1 MIRGMT
7 VPGES
12 DVAQLMG
19 VRQAIDVID
28 AEPVTPRVER
38 RRLHEA
44 QGLRLAEDVAADRDY
59 PPFDKSLMD
68 GYAVRSADVKELP
81 TVLRVVD
88 VVPAG
93 QWPRR
98 AVAAGEA
105 VAIMTGAPM
114 PEGADAVVPVEDV
127 EETPE
132 GVRVLRAEPTPGRH
146 VARRGSDVPA
156 GQRLLTR
163 GTLLESPQLAVAA
176 SVGLANPQ
184 VYARPT
190 VAVLGTGDE
199 IVPVERTPGPAQIR
213 DSNTLMLAALLA
225 RLGCAVRNLGTVQD
239 DVTAMRAAFEEGLN
253 ADVLFVTG
261 GMSMGTRD
269 FVPGLLRDMGFQ
281 TRIAKLRIKPGKP
294 FVFAVRAGDDAGV
307 APAGTPQAGERT
319 TPDFGGLGQFAS
331 PQRTRYVFGLPGNPV
346 SAFVCTL
353 RLASRLLTR
362 LAGGVPRERWLSGR
376 IEVGMPPN
384 GPREFY
390 QPVVRQV
397 AAGISSN
404 QNELAAI
411 RLLPWK
417 GSADLFTLAQAN
429 ALLVRPE
436 NEPPVAKG
444 TLVRVLEI

>member
-1 MIRGMT
+1 LTPPPPVTMIRDM
-7 VPGES
+7 PSPAEL
-12 DVAQLMG
+12 DVSQLMS
-19 VRQAIDVID
+19 VRQAIDAID
-28 AEPVTPRVER
+28 AEPVEPRVER
-38 RRLHEA
+38 VRLHA
-44 QGLRLAEDVAADRDY
+44 ARGLRLAEDVVADRDY

-68 GYAVRSADVKELP
+68 GYAVRSADVRELP
-81 TVLRVVD
+81 AVLRVVD

-98 AVAAGEA
+98 GVGAGEA

-146 VARRGSDVPA
+146 LAKRGSDVPV
-156 GQRLLTR
+156 GQKLLTR
-163 GTLLESPQLAVAA
+163 GVPLESPQLAVAA
-176 SVGLANPQ
+176 SVGMAHPR
-184 VYARPT
+184 VFVRPT

-199 IVPVERTPGPAQIR
+199 IVPADQMPAAAQIR
-213 DSNTLMLAALLA
+213 DSNTLMLAALLE
-225 RLGCAVRNLGTVQD
+225 RLGCAVRNLGTVAD
-239 DVTAMRAAFEEGLN
+239 DVAAMRAAFEAGLD

-269 FVPGLLRDMGFQ
+269 FVPGLLREMGFQ

-294 FVFAVRAGDDAGV
+294 FVFAVRE
-307 APAGTPQAGERT
+307 APRG
-319 TPDFGGLGQFAS
+319 
-331 PQRTRYVFGLPGNPV
+331 RYVFGLPGNPV

-376 IEVGMPPN
+376 IDVGLPPN

-397 AAGISSN
+397 PAGISSA
-404 QNELAAI
+404 QNELATI
-411 RLLPWK
+411 HLLPWK

>member
-1 MIRGMT
+1 MIRGMA
-7 VPGES
+7 VPGEL
-12 DVAQLMG
+12 DVTQLMG

-68 GYAVRSADVKELP
+68 GYAVRAADVTELP

-98 AVAAGEA
+98 AVGAGEA

-156 GQRLLTR
+156 GQKLLTR

-176 SVGLANPQ
+176 SGGLANPMG
-184 VYARPT
+184 YARPT
-190 VAVLGTGDE
+190 GAGLGTGDE
-199 IVPVERTPGPAQIR
+199 IVPVDQMPGPAQIR

-225 RLGCAVRNLGTVQD
+225 RLGCEVRNLGTVQD
-239 DVTAMRAAFEEGLN
+239 DVKAMRAAFEEGLN

-281 TRIAKLRIKPGKP
+281 TRISKLRIKPGKP
-294 FVFAVRAGDDAGV
+294 FVFAVRAGDAIAGDAGV
-307 APAGTPQAGERT
+307 APTGTTLAEERAT
-319 TPDFGGLGQFAS
+319 QAS
-331 PQRTRYVFGLPGNPV
+331 PLRGRYVFGLPGNPV

-362 LAGGVPRERWLSGR
+362 L
-376 IEVGMPPN
+376 
-384 GPREFY
+384 
-390 QPVVRQV
+390 
-397 AAGISSN
+397 
-404 QNELAAI
+404 
-411 RLLPWK
+411 
-417 GSADLFTLAQAN
+417 
-429 ALLVRPE
+429 
-436 NEPPVAKG
+436 
-444 TLVRVLEI
+444 